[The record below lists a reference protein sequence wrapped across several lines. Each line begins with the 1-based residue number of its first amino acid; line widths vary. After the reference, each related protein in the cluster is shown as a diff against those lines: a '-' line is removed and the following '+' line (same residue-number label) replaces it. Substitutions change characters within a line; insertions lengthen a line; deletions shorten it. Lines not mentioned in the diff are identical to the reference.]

1 MISKILLSK
10 MNKNFLKINLGII
23 LLFAVI
29 YYLQDWFV
37 LTNIKLAQE
46 WGLLEKEIP
55 AEYYSWKSS
64 PFYYYIWYSLITQT
78 TVGYGGVVD
87 TATGKTV
94 SFLKLP
100 NRLFKAL
107 NVLQLLSIILV
118 ASIF

>member
-1 MISKILLSK
+1 MISKILSSK
-10 MNKNFLKINLGII
+10 MNKNFLFVNFGII

-29 YYLQDWFV
+29 YYIQDWFV

-46 WGLLEKEIP
+46 WGLLEKDIP
-55 AEYYSWKSS
+55 KEYYSWKAS
-64 PFYYYIWYSLITQT
+64 PFYYYLWYSLITQT
-78 TVGYGGVVD
+78 TVGYGGVID
-87 TATGKTV
+87 TTTGKSV

-107 NVLQLLSIILV
+107 NVLQLLSVILV